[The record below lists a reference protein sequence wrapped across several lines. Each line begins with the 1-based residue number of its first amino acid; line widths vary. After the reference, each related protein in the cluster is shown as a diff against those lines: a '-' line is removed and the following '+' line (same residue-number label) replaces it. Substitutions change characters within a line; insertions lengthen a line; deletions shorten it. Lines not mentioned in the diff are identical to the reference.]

1 MSRGRGLLRLAL
13 GTGLMI
19 GALAGFLG
27 MVAGALPAGVL
38 GSLLGYA
45 VFLAGMVLAATG
57 ILARARTGGQAD

>member
-1 MSRGRGLLRLAL
+1 
-13 GTGLMI
+13 MI